1 MIRFDHVSKT
11 YKGSVPALQ
20 DVTVD
25 IQRGEFVFI
34 VGPSGSGKTT
44 FLRLITKEEPSDGGE
59 IWVAGKEVGALPP
72 WKVPYLRR
80 NIGCVFQDYRLLPER
95 TVYENVAFALE
106 VIGRSRHFVKSQ
118 VPQILELV
126 GLGKKMDRR
135 PNELSGGE
143 QQRVAVARAF
153 VNRPLILLADEP
165 TGNLD
170 PATTA
175 GIMRLLERINQYGT
189 TVVMATHQHDVVDAM
204 RKRVIELDHG
214 TVVRDQARGIY
225 GMVDA

>member
-1 MIRFDHVSKT
+1 MIRFNHVHKA
-11 YKGSVPALQ
+11 YRGSVVALA
-20 DVTVD
+20 DVNVD
-25 IQRGEFVFI
+25 IRRGEFVFI

-44 FLRLITKEEPSDGGE
+44 FLRLVTKEERADSGE
-59 IWVAGKEVGALPP
+59 VWVAGKEVGALAP

-80 NIGCVFQDYRLLPER
+80 NIGCIFQDYRLLPEKS
-95 TVYENVAFALE
+95 VYENVAFAME
-106 VIGRSRHFVKSQ
+106 VIGRSRHAVRTQ

-126 GLGKKMDRR
+126 GLGKQMDRK
-135 PNELSGGE
+135 PGELSGGE

-170 PATTA
+170 PATTS

-189 TVVMATHQHDVVDAM
+189 TVVMATHQYDVVDAM

-214 TVVRDQARGIY
+214 IVVRDQARGVY
-225 GMVDA
+225 GMVEA